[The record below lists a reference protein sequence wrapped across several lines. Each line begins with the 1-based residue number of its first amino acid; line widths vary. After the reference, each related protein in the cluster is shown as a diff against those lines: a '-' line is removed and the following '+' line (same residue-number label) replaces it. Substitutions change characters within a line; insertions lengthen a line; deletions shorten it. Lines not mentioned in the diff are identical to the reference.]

1 MSVSV
6 YIARNHLGQFS
17 RGFNW
22 VDDFKNGRFYTKR
35 GPVANWVTR
44 EVQENPDDPVPE
56 ILVWDISPETARIF
70 GSVVETKKRVQKV
83 VRAKAK
89 RELDHTARLLEH
101 RKQEAQRLQAE
112 IARLEGRT

>member
-17 RGFNW
+17 RGFQW
-22 VDDFKNGRFYTKR
+22 VDDFKDGRFYTKR

-44 EVQENPDDPVPE
+44 EMQDEPDNPVPE

-83 VRAKAK
+83 AQRKAK
-89 RELDHTARLLEH
+89 REQESRASLLEH

-112 IARLEGRT
+112 IARLEAKP